1 MKLSTLHIILALALT
16 ASTAAAQTNEQ
27 RRITPVKPNTNTI
40 LRPAKGTKEEVVQ
53 RYLDGDRKS
62 VGRERV

>member
-16 ASTAAAQTNEQ
+16 ASTAVAQTNEQ

-40 LRPAKGTKEEVVQ
+40 LRPAKGTK
-53 RYLDGDRKS
+53 
-62 VGRERV
+62 